1 MEDMKMF
8 YTVKELQA
16 LSGEEI
22 LELSSFKGEGTTY
35 YYSEIEKI
43 NNESD
48 EEYSIVFRGG
58 EEIFTKNKELIK
70 EIRIN
75 KARFD
80 LMTKSLEQV
89 QKEKDTHKEFY
100 DNVKSDISEEMQNV
114 HKTIQT
120 NRTNFDIMIKNVQKT
135 LEEKIT
141 SSANKMDAK
150 VKELNSID
158 IDKFNTLMQKVDL
171 ITEAFSELLEK

>member
-1 MEDMKMF
+1 MF
-8 YTVKELQA
+8 YTVKELQQ

-22 LELSSFKGEGTTY
+22 LELSSFEGEGTTY

-48 EEYSIVFRGG
+48 GEYSITFRGG
-58 EEIFTKNKELIK
+58 EEIFTKNPELIK

-80 LMTKSLEQV
+80 LITKSLEQV
-89 QKEKDTHKEFY
+89 QKEKDDYIEFY
-100 DNVKSDISEEMQNV
+100 ENVKSDIQEEMQNV
-114 HKTIQT
+114 HRNIRT

-141 SSANKMDAK
+141 SSTNKMDVK
-150 VKELNSID
+150 VKELNAID
-158 IDKFNTLMQKVDL
+158 IDKFNTLIQKVNL
-171 ITEAFSELLEK
+171 ITEAFSELLEE